1 MSRGENPAF
10 YRNPTPSVDD
20 DREAAIIGADA
31 QPEERVPIRLQEREL
46 DPVLFQQ
53 STDVA
58 DWLLEA
64 DSNRFPAACTTFAGS
79 ARRLTGA
86 PFSNRNR
93 QWSFRSGSSPA

>member
-1 MSRGENPAF
+1 MPTRENL
-10 YRNPTPSVDD
+10 YRQRTRKTGSF
-20 DREAAIIGADA
+20 RKGADA
-31 QPEERVPIRLQEREL
+31 QSEERVPIRLQEREL
-46 DPVLFQQ
+46 APVLFQQ